1 VAGEELAVFRM
12 NGYVK
17 VCTLH
22 VRTEHEILGLDDRL
36 EYEKILVSRLALDR
50 CLVEAAEVMD
60 DALFALAWRSM
71 NS

>member
-1 VAGEELAVFRM
+1 VAEEELAVLRM
-12 NGYVK
+12 NVLSTSRLSMK
-17 VCTLH
+17 SWVFTQ
-22 VRTEHEILGLDDRL
+22 L
-36 EYEKILVSRLALDR
+36 EYAKILVSRLVFDR